1 MHTWNESHPLFL
13 NVFNQIKMTITCF
26 TMQVGID
33 ISIFKLIIQFAL
45 AAVGS
50 LGNFG

>member
-1 MHTWNESHPLFL
+1 
-13 NVFNQIKMTITCF
+13 MTITCF

-33 ISIFKLIIQFAL
+33 TSIFKLIIQFAL

-50 LGNFG
+50 LGNFGWSYNGVLPLLFRSFVISLI